1 MYYSNLTLDNS
12 LHQTAP
18 NIHMLGGKKAN
29 KTKKKPKTLH
39 TSLAEKLCLFRLEYN
54 GGKAQLNKFTYLYDE
69 SSEPLNFLHTF
80 TLTTRL

>member
-29 KTKKKPKTLH
+29 KTKQKNPKTLH

-54 GGKAQLNKFTYLYDE
+54 GGKAQLNL